1 MVQSTGFPSIT
12 AAAEGPVTFGC
23 FFYRW
28 KARLLS
34 GWGSSSAQGNGGRV
48 RTPAPTM
55 YPKVY
60 LSLRRARCPQRSD
73 SGRPRCA
80 APDLGGPRA
89 HSVRPYREHAKCK
102 RQNILW
108 KGNPPPLRGTPFDN
122 GGFGRRAFFRSKSC
136 LSREHPHPPPSGAP
150 SPLKGEGFRAT
161 ARVAPTAKTDQERWL
176 GKLRRRPG
184 TAPRTNFANPGPSG
198 PAGS

>member
-60 LSLRRARCPQRSD
+60 LSLRRARCPQRTDSGRPGVPPYGQIGTFRGGRVRTPAPTMYPKVRSIFCRARCPHRAD

-89 HSVRPYREHAKCK
+89 HSVRPYREKEARRECSLGEG
-102 RQNILW
+102 I
-108 KGNPPPLRGTPFDN
+108 PPPLRGTPPLTRGALREGDIW
-122 GGFGRRAFFRSKSC
+122 GAFS
-136 LSREHPHPPPSGAP
+136 L
-150 SPLKGEGFRAT
+150 L
-161 ARVAPTAKTDQERWL
+161 
-176 GKLRRRPG
+176 
-184 TAPRTNFANPGPSG
+184 
-198 PAGS
+198 

>member
-60 LSLRRARCPQRSD
+60 LSLRRPDAPSGPIPGGPECRPYGQIGTFRGGRVRTPAPTMYPKVRSIFCRARCPHRSV
-73 SGRPRCA
+73 SGRP
-80 APDLGGPRA
+80 G
-89 HSVRPYREHAKCK
+89 V
-102 RQNILW
+102 
-108 KGNPPPLRGTPFDN
+108 PPLRANRNISGRAGEDTRPYDVSEGAFD
-122 GGFGRRAFFRSKSC
+122 
-136 LSREHPHPPPSGAP
+136 L
-150 SPLKGEGFRAT
+150 L
-161 ARVAPTAKTDQERWL
+161 
-176 GKLRRRPG
+176 
-184 TAPRTNFANPGPSG
+184 
-198 PAGS
+198 

>member
-34 GWGSSSAQGNGGRV
+34 GWGSSLAQGNGGRV

-60 LSLRRARCPQRSD
+60 LSLRRARCPQRAD
-73 SGRPRCA
+73 SGRPGVLPLTSAACGRTVCA
-80 APDLGGPRA
+80 PTEKKKKRAVNDRWERESPAASRHPPLTMGALAGGLSFGLRA
-89 HSVRPYREHAKCK
+89 AFQENTLIR
-102 RQNILW
+102 
-108 KGNPPPLRGTPFDN
+108 PLRGH
-122 GGFGRRAFFRSKSC
+122 
-136 LSREHPHPPPSGAP
+136 LPP
-150 SPLKGEGFRAT
+150 
-161 ARVAPTAKTDQERWL
+161 
-176 GKLRRRPG
+176 
-184 TAPRTNFANPGPSG
+184 
-198 PAGS
+198 

>member
-55 YPKVY
+55 YPEVRSIFCRARCPQRADSGRPGVPPYGQIRTFRGGRVRTPAPTMYPKVY
-60 LSLRRARCPQRSD
+60 LSLRRARCPQRAD
-73 SGRPRCA
+73 SGRPGVLPLTSAACGRTVCAPTESMPSAKDRISSGKGIPRRFA
-80 APDLGGPRA
+80 AP
-89 HSVRPYREHAKCK
+89 
-102 RQNILW
+102 
-108 KGNPPPLRGTPFDN
+108 PFDK
-122 GGFGRRAFFRSKSC
+122 GGF
-136 LSREHPHPPPSGAP
+136 LS
-150 SPLKGEGFRAT
+150 
-161 ARVAPTAKTDQERWL
+161 V
-176 GKLRRRPG
+176 
-184 TAPRTNFANPGPSG
+184 
-198 PAGS
+198 